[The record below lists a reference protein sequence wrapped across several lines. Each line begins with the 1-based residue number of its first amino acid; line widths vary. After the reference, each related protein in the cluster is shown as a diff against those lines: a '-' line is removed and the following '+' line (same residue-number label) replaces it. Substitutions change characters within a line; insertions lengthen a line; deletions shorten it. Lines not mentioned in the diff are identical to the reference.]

1 MKTVAIIGASN
12 NRSKFGNIAVRAF
25 LRAGYTVLP
34 ITPNQREV
42 EGLGTYATVLDVPG
56 PIDMATFYVPPS
68 IGERVIEDVARKGIA
83 EVWLNPGAGSTALVA
98 KARALG
104 IRPIEACSIIGIGL
118 NPGQF

>member
-42 EGLGTYATVLDVPG
+42 EGLRTD
-56 PIDMATFYVPPS
+56 
-68 IGERVIEDVARKGIA
+68 RKS
-83 EVWLNPGAGSTALVA
+83 VV
-98 KARALG
+98 
-104 IRPIEACSIIGIGL
+104 
-118 NPGQF
+118 